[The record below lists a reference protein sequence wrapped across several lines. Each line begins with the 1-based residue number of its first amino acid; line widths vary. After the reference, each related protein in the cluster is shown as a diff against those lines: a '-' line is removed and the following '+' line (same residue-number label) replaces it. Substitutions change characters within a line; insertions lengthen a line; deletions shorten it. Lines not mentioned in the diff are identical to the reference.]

1 MAFIYKIWH
10 RTNIILILKVKH
22 WPDRVKSRE
31 RAKIIKSKIK
41 KEHYIYAF
49 SEFLSK
55 NSNVEFSSEN

>member
-1 MAFIYKIWH
+1 M
-10 RTNIILILKVKH
+10 ILKVKH

-49 SEFLSK
+49 SEFLVKILMLNFRAKTS
-55 NSNVEFSSEN
+55 